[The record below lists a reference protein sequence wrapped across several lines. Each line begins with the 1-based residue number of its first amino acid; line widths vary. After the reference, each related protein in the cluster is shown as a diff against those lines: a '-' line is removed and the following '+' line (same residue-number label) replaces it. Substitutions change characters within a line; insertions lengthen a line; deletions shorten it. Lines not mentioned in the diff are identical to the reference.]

1 MLATTSAAAPGCI
14 QERINAGIAERAR
27 TSAAGS
33 SPYVA
38 RWDYVDLSA

>member
-1 MLATTSAAAPGCI
+1 MQLSVHGPDGTNYVRTAVVNIATW
-14 QERINAGIAERAR
+14 
-27 TSAAGS
+27 SAAGS